1 MLILR
6 RTCMR
11 GSVRVTT
18 IILFIIGSSN
28 NSVKKLDMTNK
39 ELFLKF
45 FDVESV
51 SIIGIKY
58 RERSEQI
65 QLLLNPTDK
74 NKLMDNVP
82 IRLLIDADEDYCRVT
97 STSDETINLF
107 NYLGLSHNEVISICR
122 EIHKDMGSKKLILP

>member
-1 MLILR
+1 
-6 RTCMR
+6 
-11 GSVRVTT
+11 
-18 IILFIIGSSN
+18 
-28 NSVKKLDMTNK
+28 MTNK

-65 QLLLNPTDK
+65 QLLLSPTDK
-74 NKLMDNVP
+74 NKLMDNLP

-97 STSDETINLF
+97 STSDETITLF

>member
-1 MLILR
+1 M
-6 RTCMR
+6 
-11 GSVRVTT
+11 S
-18 IILFIIGSSN
+18 
-28 NSVKKLDMTNK
+28 NK

-45 FDVESV
+45 FDVESS

-74 NKLMDNVP
+74 NKLIDNLP

-107 NYLGLSHNEVISICR
+107 KYLGFDFTDVISICR

>member
-18 IILFIIGSSN
+18 IILFVIGFSN
-28 NSVKKLDMTNK
+28 NLVKKLVMTNK

-74 NKLMDNVP
+74 NKLMDNLP
-82 IRLLIDADEDYCRVT
+82 IRLLIDADEVIISLT
-97 STSDETINLF
+97 HT
-107 NYLGLSHNEVISICR
+107 LSVFVVISVIEPGDNIDPCFVF
-122 EIHKDMGSKKLILP
+122 I